1 MVSFEGIWK
10 ISEIEMTKVIESCTW
25 SLISSSCRVW
35 KIGVLTVMQP
45 HEVEVIL
52 FQWKMD

>member
-10 ISEIEMTKVIESCTW
+10 ISEIEMAKVIESCTW
-25 SLISSSCRVW
+25 SLIGSSRRVR

-52 FQWKMD
+52 FQWKID

>member
-10 ISEIEMTKVIESCTW
+10 LSEIEMANVIESCTW
-25 SLISSSCRVW
+25 SLISCSHRVW